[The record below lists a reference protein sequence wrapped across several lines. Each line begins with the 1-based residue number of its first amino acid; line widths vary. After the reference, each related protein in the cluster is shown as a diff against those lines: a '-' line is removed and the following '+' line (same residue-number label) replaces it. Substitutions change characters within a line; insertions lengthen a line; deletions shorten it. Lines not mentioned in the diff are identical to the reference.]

1 MGKAFLRGEAD
12 GGVGEHIIAAGCHHG
27 GSPEKFR
34 GRLARRW
41 PADYRYARTPGP
53 AKLEGATMTDPA
65 RRRTAPRWRTLAL
78 LATAAVLLAGC
89 ELATGTVRT
98 ATELQDAGITNPNLQ
113 YDDGVAR
120 LDYDADRNPLEAR
133 TEQDQA
139 AAIIWN
145 HLPFR
150 IELIT
155 VTDRAGAFP
164 SRDYP
169 RDLLEQELGPRPAN
183 LDRSVEDIARRAT
196 LIAIA
201 VALVLLVLIIV
212 VIVLVVRAVR
222 RRPTPQPAGAW
233 PQGGQQPWG
242 QPGWGQPAQPAPPP
256 WAQPAPPPPPGSW
269 PPPQPPPA
277 SGPPPAPPAGS
288 PPPAAP
294 PGSPPPAA
302 GPPTPPAAPP
312 ESPPAAPPARGPGDT
327 QRLEPE
333 APPRDPGEERGP
345 TPPA

>member
-1 MGKAFLRGEAD
+1 MVAMGKAFLRGEAD
-12 GGVGEHIIAAGCHHG
+12 GGVGEHIIAADCHHG

-34 GRLARRW
+34 GRLARRRR
-41 PADYRYARTPGP
+41 ADYRYARTPGP

-65 RRRTAPRWRTLAL
+65 RRHRVAPRWRTLVL

-98 ATELQDAGITNPNLQ
+98 ATELQDAGISNPNLQ

-120 LDYDADRNPLEAR
+120 LEYDADRNPLEAR
-133 TEQDQA
+133 AEQERA
-139 AAIIWN
+139 AAIIWRN
-145 HLPFR
+145 LPFR
-150 IELIT
+150 IERIT
-155 VTDRAGAFP
+155 ITDNAGAFP

-169 RDLLEQELGPRPAN
+169 RALLEQRLGPRPAN

-201 VALVLLVLIIV
+201 VALVLLLLIIL

-222 RRPTPQPAGAW
+222 RRPAPQPAGAW
-233 PQGGQQPWG
+233 PPGGQAPWG

-269 PPPQPPPA
+269 PAGGEPPSAPGAPP
-277 SGPPPAPPAGS
+277 PPAGS
-288 PPPAAP
+288 PPP
-294 PGSPPPAA
+294 S
-302 GPPTPPAAPP
+302 APP
-312 ESPPAAPPARGPGDT
+312 ESPPPAPPPARGPGDT

-333 APPRDPGEERGP
+333 APPPPREEPGP